1 MMTLQYTT
9 SLLNLIQLFHMKNI
23 NFVVDFL
30 GNESLI
36 PRARNRSLEKFRQ
49 SDCTHLLFIDSDIKF
64 PAEAILDL
72 LEFDK
77 DVVGCAYP
85 KKNVLF
91 DKLLYSIQ
99 NETDSNESL
108 ESRSLEFVF
117 NKYDNKLIK
126 NGNFI
131 KVNHI
136 GTGFMLIKR
145 NIIDKLC
152 NKFKDLII
160 TNGENPG
167 IQYALFTCMIKDKKY
182 LSEDYSF
189 CERVIECNGE
199 IWLNINHNL
208 DHIGLY
214 SFNSDIKNRKIMN

>member
-36 PRARNRSLEKFRQ
+36 PRARNISFEKFRQ

-64 PAEAILDL
+64 PTEAILDL

-91 DKLLYSIQ
+91 DKLLNSIQ
-99 NETDSNESL
+99 NEPNSKESF
-108 ESRSLEFVF
+108 ESRSFDFVF
-117 NKYDNKLIK
+117 NKYDNKL
-126 NGNFI
+126 G
-131 KVNHI
+131 H
-136 GTGFMLIKR
+136 
-145 NIIDKLC
+145 
-152 NKFKDLII
+152 FK
-160 TNGENPG
+160 
-167 IQYALFTCMIKDKKY
+167 C
-182 LSEDYSF
+182 
-189 CERVIECNGE
+189 
-199 IWLNINHNL
+199 
-208 DHIGLY
+208 
-214 SFNSDIKNRKIMN
+214 